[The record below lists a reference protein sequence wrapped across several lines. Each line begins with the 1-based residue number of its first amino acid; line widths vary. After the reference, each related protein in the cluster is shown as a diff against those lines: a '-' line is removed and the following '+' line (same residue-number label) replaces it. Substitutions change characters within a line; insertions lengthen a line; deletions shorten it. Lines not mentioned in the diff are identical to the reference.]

1 MLGFVLRLLYFL
13 SGREAFLPSSTGYSV
28 GLTDED
34 LAWVGRTSKEA
45 TRKYR
50 RILSTTPA

>member
-1 MLGFVLRLLYFL
+1 MLCFVLRLLCFI

-28 GLTDED
+28 DLTDED
-34 LAWVGRTSKEA
+34 LVWVDRTSKEA

-50 RILSTTPA
+50 RIL